1 MNEVHMN
8 SKCSISNSCISNS
21 CILRFLT
28 EHSWNILS
36 GNTILKIQDS
46 LEVDVRTEKYVFT
59 FIFFCEFSAA
69 FLKFYSGDAGLWID
83 DNENVVQ
90 SEEH

>member
-1 MNEVHMN
+1 MKHT
-8 SKCSISNSCISNS
+8 SSNSCISNS
-21 CILRFLT
+21 CILSFLT

-46 LEVDVRTEKYVFT
+46 LEVDVRTEKYVFH

-69 FLKFYSGDAGLWID
+69 FCNFLKFHSRDAGLWID